1 MNSGGLAVAGSPV
14 ISDGIPPNKRLLD
27 FSQDLAGCVPTATL
41 ARNAGGGTVD
51 PGPGRIVVAIE
62 GDRVAVETFRP
73 DGTPDF
79 LPFNVIVAC

>member
-1 MNSGGLAVAGSPV
+1 MLVNVS
-14 ISDGIPPNKRLLD
+14 R
-27 FSQDLAGCVPTATL
+27 DLAGCVPIASL
-41 ARNAGGGTVD
+41 ARNPGGASPD

-62 GDRVAVETFRP
+62 GNRVAVETFKP